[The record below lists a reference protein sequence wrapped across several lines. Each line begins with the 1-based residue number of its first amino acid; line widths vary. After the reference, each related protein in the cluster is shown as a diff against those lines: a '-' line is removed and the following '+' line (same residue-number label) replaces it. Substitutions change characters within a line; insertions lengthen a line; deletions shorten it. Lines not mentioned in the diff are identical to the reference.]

1 MVPGSAS
8 ALPSSNTHIFYIFM
22 PATGLPVCRQLQ
34 PSVAKKSVSRVMLS
48 ITTSCLATLS
58 EHSLA
63 WQLNRQYPRNER
75 RAL

>member
-8 ALPSSNTHIFYIFM
+8 ALPSSNSHIFYICM

-34 PSVAKKSVSRVMLS
+34 PPVAKMSVSLVMLY
-48 ITTSCLATLS
+48 ITTSCLAILS

-63 WQLNRQYPRNER
+63 W
-75 RAL
+75 